1 MVKEKYDAVNK
12 DYLHGMDKIYE
23 SKLGYKFSIS
33 PIAKPCS
40 SDVVYFTQAEFDWMK
55 SLSPAEFAIIWN
67 MKKENFR
74 YDPIPEE
81 EKAEGQKLAE
91 KYCPQII
98 DLINKT
104 KRTG

>member
-1 MVKEKYDAVNK
+1 MS
-12 DYLHGMDKIYE
+12 KIYK
-23 SKLGYKFSIS
+23 SKAGYQFSIS

-40 SDVVYFTQAEFDWMK
+40 GDVVYFTQAEFDWMK
-55 SLSPAEFAIIWN
+55 KLSPAEFAIIWN

-91 KYCPQII
+91 KYCPEIMEEI
-98 DLINKT
+98 KKRSITSYDKT